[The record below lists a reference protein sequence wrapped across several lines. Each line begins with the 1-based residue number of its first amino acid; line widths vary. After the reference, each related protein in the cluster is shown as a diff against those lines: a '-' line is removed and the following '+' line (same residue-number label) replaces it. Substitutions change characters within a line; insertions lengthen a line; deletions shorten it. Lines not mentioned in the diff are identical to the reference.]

1 MTNFKH
7 IEITPRA
14 YPMADIV
21 DSRNPDA
28 TTALQAQINQEMALA
43 HSAPELL
50 RHLKGLCLIVETL
63 AHLTGRENDLLHL
76 TDNARA
82 VIDRFTDSII

>member
-14 YPMADIV
+14 YPLGDIV
-21 DSRNPDA
+21 DPRNMEA
-28 TTALQAQINQEMALA
+28 TTALQAEIQQEMALA
-43 HSAPELL
+43 YAAPELL
-50 RHLKGLCLIVETL
+50 RRLKGLCLIVETL

-76 TDNARA
+76 TDSARA
-82 VIDRFTDSII
+82 VIDRFPNN